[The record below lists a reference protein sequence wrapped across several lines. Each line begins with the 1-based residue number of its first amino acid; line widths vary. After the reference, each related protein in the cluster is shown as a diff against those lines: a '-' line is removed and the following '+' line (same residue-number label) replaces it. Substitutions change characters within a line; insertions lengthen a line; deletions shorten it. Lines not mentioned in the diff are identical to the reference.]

1 MTNPTSESIHTCSY
15 YCERPECIKRQRDEL
30 VKEMEAREAVD
41 GRYDERTAAPIAQLE
56 AAQSQAAALQV
67 ELDEAKEQ
75 MASDEKEIQ
84 LAQRD
89 AYAFK
94 GQAAAMAGLLEEAQN
109 CIHSAGQF
117 LKRHPA
123 TVKELMPFVEE
134 TENMWERINAA
145 LATWKGSGKD
155 LP

>member
-1 MTNPTSESIHTCSY
+1 MMEEVHSCSF
-15 YCERPECIKRQRDEL
+15 YCQKPECIKRQRDEL

-94 GQAAAMAGLLEEAQN
+94 DQAAAMAGLLEDIWRLFPE
-109 CIHSAGQF
+109 IRIGGI
-117 LKRHPA
+117 A
-123 TVKELMPFVEE
+123 T
-134 TENMWERINAA
+134 RIDAVLAA
-145 LATWKGSGKD
+145 WKGSGKD